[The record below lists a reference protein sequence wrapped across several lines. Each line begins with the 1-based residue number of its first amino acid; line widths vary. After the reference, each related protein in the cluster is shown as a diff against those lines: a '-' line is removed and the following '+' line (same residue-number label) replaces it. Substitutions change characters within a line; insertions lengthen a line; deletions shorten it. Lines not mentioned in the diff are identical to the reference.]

1 MQKKVNNSKVINFG
15 CRLNSYESEVIK
27 SILKKN
33 KINNKIVVNSCAVTN
48 EAERQVQ
55 QSIRKL
61 AKENPKMDIIVT
73 GCAAQIN
80 PEKYLSIKGVK
91 KIIGNNDKIKNETW
105 INLLENKKYE
115 IENIFD
121 VKNTN
126 SNIVEN
132 FDGKAR
138 AYVEIQQ
145 GCNHRCTFCII
156 PYGRGNNRSVPIN
169 IIIER
174 IKKLVNNGYKEIVLT
189 GVDITDYGRD
199 FSFKTS
205 LSKIIKEIL
214 ITVPELNQLRLSSI
228 DCAEIDDEFWD
239 LIQFEERL
247 MPHLHISLQSGND
260 LILKRMKRRHTR
272 KQAIDFCL
280 KAKKLRPNI
289 VFGADLIAGFPT
301 ETEEMFNNTYSLISE
316 CNLTYLHIFRYS
328 QKNGTPAAKM
338 PQVSNEIKKTRAKL
352 LRDLGEKQLSN
363 YLETLIGKEKIV
375 LIEKNFENYSVGKT
389 QEYAPIR
396 IEKKLNE
403 GELFKLPI
411 KSINKNLLLA

>member
-33 KINNKIVVNSCAVTN
+33 KINNKIVINSCAVTN
-48 EAERQVQ
+48 EAEKQVQ

-121 VKNTN
+121 AKNTN
-126 SNIVEN
+126 NNIVEN
-132 FDGKAR
+132 FDGNAR

-199 FSFKTS
+199 FSFKTN

-214 ITVPELNQLRLSSI
+214 TTVPELNQLRLSSI
-228 DCAEIDDEFWD
+228 DCAEIDDKFWD

-301 ETEEMFNNTYSLISE
+301 ETEEMFKNTYSLISE

-352 LRDLGEKQLSN
+352 LRDLGEKQLST

-375 LIEKNFENYSVGKT
+375 LIEKNFENYSIGKT

-411 KSINKNLLLA
+411 KSINNNLLLA

>member
-205 LSKIIKEIL
+205 LSKVIKEIL

-338 PQVSNEIKKTRAKL
+338 PQVSNEMKKTRAKL
-352 LRDLGEKQLSN
+352 LRDLGEKQLSA

>member
-1 MQKKVNNSKVINFG
+1 
-15 CRLNSYESEVIK
+15 
-27 SILKKN
+27 
-33 KINNKIVVNSCAVTN
+33 
-48 EAERQVQ
+48 
-55 QSIRKL
+55 
-61 AKENPKMDIIVT
+61 MDIIVT

-121 VKNTN
+121 AKNTN
-126 SNIVEN
+126 NNIVEN

-301 ETEEMFNNTYSLISE
+301 ETEEMFNNTYSLIRE

-352 LRDLGEKQLSN
+352 LRDLGEKQLSA

-411 KSINKNLLLA
+411 KSINNNLLLA

>member
-105 INLLENKKYE
+105 INLSENKKYE

-126 SNIVEN
+126 SNIIEN

-205 LSKIIKEIL
+205 LSKVIKEIL
-214 ITVPELNQLRLSSI
+214 ITVPELNQLRSSSI

-301 ETEEMFNNTYSLISE
+301 ETEEMFNNTYSLIRE

-338 PQVSNEIKKTRAKL
+338 PQVSNEMKKTRAKL
-352 LRDLGEKQLSN
+352 LRDLGEKQLSA

>member
-33 KINNKIVVNSCAVTN
+33 KINNKIVINSCAVTN
-48 EAERQVQ
+48 EAEKQVQ

-105 INLLENKKYE
+105 INLLENKKYK

-121 VKNTN
+121 AKNTN
-126 SNIVEN
+126 NNIVEN

-411 KSINKNLLLA
+411 KSINNNLLLA

>member
-33 KINNKIVVNSCAVTN
+33 KINNKIVINSCAVTN
-48 EAERQVQ
+48 EAEKQVQ

-105 INLLENKKYE
+105 INLLENKKYK

-121 VKNTN
+121 AKNTN
-126 SNIVEN
+126 NNIVEN

-199 FSFKTS
+199 FSFKTN

-411 KSINKNLLLA
+411 KSINNNLLLA